1 MKKSGTA
8 AVGRPWCGQR
18 TMVQSGSTFDDLVQ
32 NFIKPGIIGVQSQL
46 LGHEAD
52 GGVVDA
58 VQLLDSSLHLGGAV
72 GTVQINE
79 LKVLFHG
86 KVSISL

>member
-1 MKKSGTA
+1 MRAADDGTVWLHLFA
-8 AVGRPWCGQR
+8 HL
-18 TMVQSGSTFDDLVQ
+18 DDLVQ
-32 NFIKPGIIGVQSQL
+32 NFIEPGVVGVQSQL

-58 VQLLDSSLHLGGAV
+58 VQLLDSGLHPGGAV